1 MSYVKSVSGSDYRF
15 LVRGVMLYHTCPWL
29 NLLNGPL
36 MFKRRY
42 VTLLPLFVLLAACSS
57 KPKPT
62 ETDTTT
68 GTPSGGFLLEPQHNV
83 MQMGGDFANNPNAQ
97 QFIDKMVNKHGFDR
111 QQLQEILSQAKRL
124 DSVLRLMDN
133 QAPTTSV
140 KPPSG
145 PNGAWL
151 RYRKKFITP
160 DNVQNGVVFWNQY
173 EDALNRAWQVY
184 GVPPEIIVGIIG
196 VETRWGRVM
205 GKTRILDALATLSFN
220 YPRRAEYFSGE
231 LETFLLMARD
241 EQDDPLNLKGSFAGA
256 MGYGQFMPSSYKQ
269 YAVDFSGDG
278 HINLWDPVDAI
289 GSVANYFK
297 AHGWVKGDQVAV
309 MANGQAPGL
318 PNGFKTKYSISQ
330 LAAAGLTPQQ
340 PLGNHQQASLLR
352 LDVGTG
358 YQYWYG
364 LPNFY
369 TITRYNHSTHYAMA
383 VWQLGQ
389 AVALARSEPVCG
401 GGRNS
406 VCTEDYSG
414 GLVTGEGFQI
424 S

>member
-62 ETDTTT
+62 ETETTT

-97 QFIDKMVNKHGFDR
+97 QFIDRMVNKHGFDR

-289 GSVANYFK
+289 GSVANYYK

-389 AVALARSEPVCG
+389 AVALARV
-401 GGRNS
+401 
-406 VCTEDYSG
+406 
-414 GLVTGEGFQI
+414 Q
-424 S
+424 

>member
-1 MSYVKSVSGSDYRF
+1 MSYVKSVSGRDYRF

-389 AVALARSEPVCG
+389 AVALARV
-401 GGRNS
+401 
-406 VCTEDYSG
+406 
-414 GLVTGEGFQI
+414 Q
-424 S
+424 

>member
-184 GVPPEIIVGIIG
+184 GIPPEIIVGIIG

-330 LAAAGLTPQQ
+330 FAAAGLTPQQ

-389 AVALARSEPVCG
+389 AVALARV
-401 GGRNS
+401 
-406 VCTEDYSG
+406 
-414 GLVTGEGFQI
+414 Q
-424 S
+424 

>member
-1 MSYVKSVSGSDYRF
+1 MSYVKSVLGSDYRF

-389 AVALARSEPVCG
+389 AVALARV
-401 GGRNS
+401 
-406 VCTEDYSG
+406 
-414 GLVTGEGFQI
+414 Q
-424 S
+424 

>member
-62 ETDTTT
+62 ETETTT

-173 EDALNRAWQVY
+173 EDALNRAWQMY

-389 AVALARSEPVCG
+389 AVALARV
-401 GGRNS
+401 
-406 VCTEDYSG
+406 
-414 GLVTGEGFQI
+414 Q
-424 S
+424 

>member
-36 MFKRRY
+36 MFKRRC

-97 QFIDKMVNKHGFDR
+97 QFIDRMVNKHGFDR

-389 AVALARSEPVCG
+389 AVALARV
-401 GGRNS
+401 
-406 VCTEDYSG
+406 
-414 GLVTGEGFQI
+414 Q
-424 S
+424 

>member
-97 QFIDKMVNKHGFDR
+97 QFIDRMVNKHGFDR

-318 PNGFKTKYSISQ
+318 PNGFKTRYSISQ

-352 LDVGTG
+352 LDVGAG

-389 AVALARSEPVCG
+389 AVALARV
-401 GGRNS
+401 
-406 VCTEDYSG
+406 
-414 GLVTGEGFQI
+414 Q
-424 S
+424 

>member
-330 LAAAGLTPQQ
+330 LADAGLTPQQ

-389 AVALARSEPVCG
+389 AVALARV
-401 GGRNS
+401 
-406 VCTEDYSG
+406 
-414 GLVTGEGFQI
+414 Q
-424 S
+424 

>member
-111 QQLQEILSQAKRL
+111 LQLQEILSQAKRL

-151 RYRKKFITP
+151 RYRKKFFTP

-318 PNGFKTKYSISQ
+318 PNGFKTRYSISQ

-389 AVALARSEPVCG
+389 AVALARV
-401 GGRNS
+401 
-406 VCTEDYSG
+406 
-414 GLVTGEGFQI
+414 Q
-424 S
+424 

>member
-42 VTLLPLFVLLAACSS
+42 VTLLPLFVLLAACSI

-389 AVALARSEPVCG
+389 AVALARV
-401 GGRNS
+401 
-406 VCTEDYSG
+406 
-414 GLVTGEGFQI
+414 Q
-424 S
+424 

>member
-241 EQDDPLNLKGSFAGA
+241 EQDDPLNLKGCFAGA

-389 AVALARSEPVCG
+389 AVALARV
-401 GGRNS
+401 
-406 VCTEDYSG
+406 
-414 GLVTGEGFQI
+414 Q
-424 S
+424 

>member
-1 MSYVKSVSGSDYRF
+1 MSYVKSVLGSDYRF

-62 ETDTTT
+62 ETETTT

-160 DNVQNGVVFWNQY
+160 DNVQNGVIFWNQY

-318 PNGFKTKYSISQ
+318 PNGFKTRYSISQ

-389 AVALARSEPVCG
+389 AVALARV
-401 GGRNS
+401 
-406 VCTEDYSG
+406 
-414 GLVTGEGFQI
+414 Q
-424 S
+424 

>member
-1 MSYVKSVSGSDYRF
+1 MSYVKSVSGSNYRF

-62 ETDTTT
+62 ETETTT

-97 QFIDKMVNKHGFDR
+97 QFIDRMVNKHGFDR

-297 AHGWVKGDQVAV
+297 AHGWVKGDQVTV
-309 MANGQAPGL
+309 MANGQVPGL
-318 PNGFKTKYSISQ
+318 PNGFKTRYSISQ

-389 AVALARSEPVCG
+389 AVALARV
-401 GGRNS
+401 
-406 VCTEDYSG
+406 
-414 GLVTGEGFQI
+414 Q
-424 S
+424 

>member
-62 ETDTTT
+62 ETETTT

-97 QFIDKMVNKHGFDR
+97 QFIDRMVNKHGFDR

-318 PNGFKTKYSISQ
+318 PNGFKTRYSISQ

-389 AVALARSEPVCG
+389 AVALARV
-401 GGRNS
+401 
-406 VCTEDYSG
+406 
-414 GLVTGEGFQI
+414 Q
-424 S
+424 

>member
-62 ETDTTT
+62 ETETTT

-318 PNGFKTKYSISQ
+318 PNGFKTRYSISQ
-330 LAAAGLTPQQ
+330 LATAGLTPQQ

-364 LPNFY
+364 MPNFY

-389 AVALARSEPVCG
+389 AVALARV
-401 GGRNS
+401 
-406 VCTEDYSG
+406 
-414 GLVTGEGFQI
+414 Q
-424 S
+424 

>member
-97 QFIDKMVNKHGFDR
+97 QFIDRMVNKHGFDR

-330 LAAAGLTPQQ
+330 LAVAGLTPQQ

-364 LPNFY
+364 LPYFY

-389 AVALARSEPVCG
+389 AVALARV
-401 GGRNS
+401 
-406 VCTEDYSG
+406 
-414 GLVTGEGFQI
+414 Q
-424 S
+424 

>member
-97 QFIDKMVNKHGFDR
+97 QFIDRMVNKHGFDR

-220 YPRRAEYFSGE
+220 NPRRAEYFSGE

-318 PNGFKTKYSISQ
+318 PNGFKTRYSISQ

-389 AVALARSEPVCG
+389 AVALARV
-401 GGRNS
+401 
-406 VCTEDYSG
+406 
-414 GLVTGEGFQI
+414 Q
-424 S
+424 

>member
-173 EDALNRAWQVY
+173 EDALKRAWQVY

-389 AVALARSEPVCG
+389 AVALARV
-401 GGRNS
+401 
-406 VCTEDYSG
+406 
-414 GLVTGEGFQI
+414 Q
-424 S
+424 

>member
-383 VWQLGQ
+383 VWQLGL
-389 AVALARSEPVCG
+389 AVAQARG
-401 GGRNS
+401 G
-406 VCTEDYSG
+406 Y
-414 GLVTGEGFQI
+414 
-424 S
+424 

>member
-15 LVRGVMLYHTCPWL
+15 LVRGGMLYHTCPWL

-62 ETDTTT
+62 ETETTT

-97 QFIDKMVNKHGFDR
+97 QFIDKMVNKHGFNR

-318 PNGFKTKYSISQ
+318 PNGFKTRHSISQ

-389 AVALARSEPVCG
+389 AVALARV
-401 GGRNS
+401 
-406 VCTEDYSG
+406 
-414 GLVTGEGFQI
+414 Q
-424 S
+424 

>member
-83 MQMGGDFANNPNAQ
+83 MKMGGDFANNPNAQ

-389 AVALARSEPVCG
+389 AVALARV
-401 GGRNS
+401 
-406 VCTEDYSG
+406 
-414 GLVTGEGFQI
+414 Q
-424 S
+424 

>member
-62 ETDTTT
+62 ETETTT

-369 TITRYNHSTHYAMA
+369 TIIRYNHSTHYAMA

-389 AVALARSEPVCG
+389 AVALARV
-401 GGRNS
+401 
-406 VCTEDYSG
+406 
-414 GLVTGEGFQI
+414 Q
-424 S
+424 

>member
-42 VTLLPLFVLLAACSS
+42 VILLPLFVLLAACSS

-389 AVALARSEPVCG
+389 AVALARV
-401 GGRNS
+401 
-406 VCTEDYSG
+406 
-414 GLVTGEGFQI
+414 Q
-424 S
+424 

>member
-15 LVRGVMLYHTCPWL
+15 LVWGVMLYHTYPWL

-62 ETDTTT
+62 ETETTT

-318 PNGFKTKYSISQ
+318 PNGFKTRYSISQ
-330 LAAAGLTPQQ
+330 LATAGLTPQQ

-389 AVALARSEPVCG
+389 AVALARV
-401 GGRNS
+401 
-406 VCTEDYSG
+406 
-414 GLVTGEGFQI
+414 Q
-424 S
+424 

>member
-62 ETDTTT
+62 ETETTT

-196 VETRWGRVM
+196 VETRRGRVM

-389 AVALARSEPVCG
+389 AVALARV
-401 GGRNS
+401 
-406 VCTEDYSG
+406 
-414 GLVTGEGFQI
+414 Q
-424 S
+424 

>member
-15 LVRGVMLYHTCPWL
+15 LVRGGMLYHTCPWL

-42 VTLLPLFVLLAACSS
+42 VTLLPLFMLLAACSS

-62 ETDTTT
+62 ETETTT

-173 EDALNRAWQVY
+173 EDALNRSWQVY

-318 PNGFKTKYSISQ
+318 PNGFKTRYSISQ

-389 AVALARSEPVCG
+389 AVALARV
-401 GGRNS
+401 
-406 VCTEDYSG
+406 
-414 GLVTGEGFQI
+414 Q
-424 S
+424 

>member
-42 VTLLPLFVLLAACSS
+42 VTLLSLFVLLAACSS

-389 AVALARSEPVCG
+389 AVALARV
-401 GGRNS
+401 
-406 VCTEDYSG
+406 
-414 GLVTGEGFQI
+414 Q
-424 S
+424 

>member
-160 DNVQNGVVFWNQY
+160 DNVQNGVVFWNQH

-389 AVALARSEPVCG
+389 AVALARV
-401 GGRNS
+401 
-406 VCTEDYSG
+406 
-414 GLVTGEGFQI
+414 Q
-424 S
+424 

>member
-62 ETDTTT
+62 ETETTT

-289 GSVANYFK
+289 GSVANYYK

-318 PNGFKTKYSISQ
+318 PNGFKTRYSISQ

-389 AVALARSEPVCG
+389 AVALARV
-401 GGRNS
+401 
-406 VCTEDYSG
+406 
-414 GLVTGEGFQI
+414 Q
-424 S
+424 

>member
-62 ETDTTT
+62 ETETTT

-97 QFIDKMVNKHGFDR
+97 QFIDRMVNKHGFDR

-220 YPRRAEYFSGE
+220 YPRRAEYFSDE

-318 PNGFKTKYSISQ
+318 PNGFKTRYSISQ

-389 AVALARSEPVCG
+389 AVALARV
-401 GGRNS
+401 
-406 VCTEDYSG
+406 
-414 GLVTGEGFQI
+414 Q
-424 S
+424 

>member
-62 ETDTTT
+62 ETETTT

-83 MQMGGDFANNPNAQ
+83 MQMGGDVANNPNAQ

-111 QQLQEILSQAKRL
+111 LQLQEILSQAKRL

-318 PNGFKTKYSISQ
+318 PNGFKTRYSISQ

-389 AVALARSEPVCG
+389 AVALARV
-401 GGRNS
+401 
-406 VCTEDYSG
+406 
-414 GLVTGEGFQI
+414 Q
-424 S
+424 

>member
-42 VTLLPLFVLLAACSS
+42 VILLTLFVLLAACSS

-389 AVALARSEPVCG
+389 AVALARV
-401 GGRNS
+401 
-406 VCTEDYSG
+406 
-414 GLVTGEGFQI
+414 Q
-424 S
+424 

>member
-97 QFIDKMVNKHGFDR
+97 QFIDRMVNKHGFDR

-241 EQDDPLNLKGSFAGA
+241 EQDNPLNLKGSFAGA

-389 AVALARSEPVCG
+389 AVALARV
-401 GGRNS
+401 
-406 VCTEDYSG
+406 
-414 GLVTGEGFQI
+414 Q
-424 S
+424 

>member
-57 KPKPT
+57 KLKPT
-62 ETDTTT
+62 ETETTT

-231 LETFLLMARD
+231 LETFLLMARE

-340 PLGNHQQASLLR
+340 SLGNHQQASLLR

-389 AVALARSEPVCG
+389 AVALARV
-401 GGRNS
+401 
-406 VCTEDYSG
+406 
-414 GLVTGEGFQI
+414 Q
-424 S
+424 

>member
-62 ETDTTT
+62 ETETTT

-97 QFIDKMVNKHGFDR
+97 QFIDRMVNKHGFDR

-231 LETFLLMARD
+231 LETFPLMARD

-389 AVALARSEPVCG
+389 AVALARV
-401 GGRNS
+401 
-406 VCTEDYSG
+406 
-414 GLVTGEGFQI
+414 Q
-424 S
+424 